1 MIKSKRMVMSSLAVF
16 CILIFSSTAM
26 AECLSF
32 DVSDKAELTK
42 VGMYL
47 KKIRKKS
54 TEKAVVF
61 EVTLKN
67 TDSAPQLYSI
77 TVFIPGVGGSEGFI
91 PAKGDK
97 KLASKAEGKT
107 NIGIIS
113 AEFPNAGYGIQVKAV
128 DAR

>member
-1 MIKSKRMVMSSLAVF
+1 MIKSKRVVMFSLVVF
-16 CILIFSSTAM
+16 CILIFSSSAM

-32 DVSDKAELTK
+32 DVTDKAELTK

-61 EVTLKN
+61 EITLKN

-97 KLASKAEGKT
+97 KLAPKAEGKT

-113 AEFPNAGYGIQVKAV
+113 TEFPNAGYGIQIKAV
-128 DAR
+128 EAR